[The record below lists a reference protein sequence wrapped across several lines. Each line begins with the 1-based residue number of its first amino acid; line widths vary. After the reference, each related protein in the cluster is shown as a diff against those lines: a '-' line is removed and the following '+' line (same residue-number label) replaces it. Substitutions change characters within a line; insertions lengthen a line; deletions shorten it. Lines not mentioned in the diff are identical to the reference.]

1 MSKKMIVVFL
11 VLVLFLGAIV
21 GTVWSDTTATVT
33 IPDEANI
40 RSGAGT
46 TFTVIRIARK
56 GEKFE
61 AVGSSKDTSG
71 RTWYKIRV
79 GASFGFAAGWLVT
92 YAPATTT
99 PASPAVSKPVPATVE
114 PAVSVQS
121 SSTRYAVVVEDGT
134 SLRSGAGTAFVR
146 LTTMKSR
153 TSLRI
158 LSESKDANGK
168 VWYKVDCSSL
178 KIKQTIGYV
187 ASWVVKVQ
195 TVQAPPSTPATFTS
209 SSLLAL
215 WKPKLPLS
223 TKTVDASNLRSG
235 PSVMY
240 DRLGVLPSGTSLL
253 IIGYSMNEQKETW
266 CRVTAGEKTGWVYA
280 PLVNSWEKL
289 SSSLVAATVG
299 KSLTSVGPSARLV
312 TSPFVEGTDGALAA
326 KGNVIVG
333 IATDGRQVFLELSS
347 DALPEDWIA
356 MSDGT
361 VVGGTG
367 PGGAVCSLTGVELV
381 SSNGWTSVTMH
392 IDGDKSGLSIVREH
406 DPERIEVS
414 LPRLVQSAQ
423 AGIAGVPTKQVS
435 AVKVWASSAG
445 FVTSIVIYLVGP
457 DIGLKQSTDTST
469 VQLVVSAPGSTAPSK
484 AVFLRD
490 ELLSSSEET
499 FFAEGTTFVPLVDVA
514 NAYGMLLSWDAANQQ
529 TSLTLGD
536 RQYVLKD
543 GLRTLKIAQDSNH
556 WSEEMVVAPRILSG
570 LLYVPVATVA
580 YVFGLEATGDALRVY
595 LDPIIS
601 SITLAG
607 TSASTPGSITIT
619 SASDLKVTKTA
630 DGDYCV
636 FQFEGVS
643 AASIV
648 GKQALSAWATV
659 QAKQRLND
667 TPPVVEIRLHA
678 LASAVDVQSPGTGTY
693 VIALASVVKGKLE
706 GKKVVLDPGHG
717 YMPSTGYFDVGAV
730 GPSGTKESSVNLSI
744 SLKVK
749 ALLEADGARVVMT
762 RADDT
767 SRDNPDLTGRAQI
780 ANSSGADL
788 FLSIHQNAT
797 DGGPSIGGT
806 ETYYWFDRSKV
817 FAALVQKHL
826 VSALGRTDRGTQ
838 KTSLYLLSHI
848 DTMPAVLVECAF
860 ISNSEE
866 ERLLR
871 DDSFQQ
877 KAAKGIVDAIVEYFG
892 K

>member
-1 MSKKMIVVFL
+1 MIVVFL

-406 DPERIEVS
+406 NPERIEVS